1 MATPY
6 DDTLK
11 IFVSENAQD
20 FISWLVKGARV
31 KDKLSPEFEGRKLQ
45 ADALIVVVLPDGA
58 EMLVEIEFQA
68 DNDPT
73 MPERLLEYNL
83 RARREHK
90 RAVLSCV
97 IYLRND
103 GNVPQSPL
111 SWKLPGGQ
119 EVLRFHYQSIEL
131 AKITPNELRQT
142 RLSGLLPLLFL
153 TKGGATHEIA
163 EEVFTELENTGKIDL
178 IPPAYTLASLGFGKE
193 NQAEQDWLI
202 RRLSKMHDILRD
214 TPVYQEMTRLARE
227 EGLQEGREEGLQEG
241 REEGREEGLQE
252 GLHELRQTVLD
263 VVLERF
269 PKIVRLAKEQVAGV
283 EEPAILRHLIVKIS
297 IAQTAKEAK
306 QYLLEVD
313 EDEDDE

>member
-11 IFVSENAQD
+11 IFVGENAQD
-20 FISWLVKGARV
+20 FLSWLVKGARV
-31 KDKLSPEFEGRKLQ
+31 KDKLSIEFEGRKLQ
-45 ADALIVVVLPDGA
+45 ADALILAALPDGV

-103 GNVPQSPL
+103 GNVSQSPL
-111 SWKLPGGQ
+111 SWKLPDGQ
-119 EVLRFHYQSIEL
+119 EVLRFHYQIIEL
-131 AKITPNELRQT
+131 AKITPDELRQT
-142 RLSGLLPLLFL
+142 GLPGLLPLLFL

-163 EEVFTELENTGKIDL
+163 EEVFTELENTGKVDL
-178 IPPAYTLASLGFGKE
+178 IPPAYTLASLAFGKE
-193 NQAEQDWLI
+193 NQVEQDWLI

-241 REEGREEGLQE
+241 LY
-252 GLHELRQTVLD
+252 ELRQTVLD

-283 EEPAILRHLIVKIS
+283 EEPAVLRHLIVKIS

-306 QYLLEVD
+306 KYLLEVD
-313 EDEDDE
+313 EDDDDE